1 MAVRNPPSTSDG
13 PPHPSSPTPTPTT
26 TSLLAEQRQLQ
37 RFNETQMLTGST
49 SPTNQSVG
57 IESDTSAAESEPVR
71 RFETEDEDEVDDGG
85 RGRVLG
91 VFEVDV
97 SITLT

>member
-1 MAVRNPPSTSDG
+1 
-13 PPHPSSPTPTPTT
+13 
-26 TSLLAEQRQLQ
+26 
-37 RFNETQMLTGST
+37 MLTGST

-57 IESDTSAAESEPVR
+57 IKSDTSAAESEPVR
-71 RFETEDEDEVDDGG
+71 RFETEDEGEVDDGG